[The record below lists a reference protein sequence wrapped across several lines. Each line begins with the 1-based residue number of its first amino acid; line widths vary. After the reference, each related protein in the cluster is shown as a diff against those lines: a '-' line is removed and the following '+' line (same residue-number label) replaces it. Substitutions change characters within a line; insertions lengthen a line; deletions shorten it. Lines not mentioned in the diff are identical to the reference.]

1 MIESEKVVVV
11 GFFKNLKSA
20 NAIIFETR
28 AKADTKTT
36 YAFVSKES
44 IRSKYDA
51 KGDSIIL
58 FKTFDEKQNKFEDV
72 ITDDTLE
79 KFVEYNKRPNIY
91 ELNEANNDAIFDGY
105 IKRYLVLFLQKEK
118 HSHLLEMV

>member
-72 ITDDTLE
+72 ITDDSLE
-79 KFVEYNKRPNIY
+79 KFVEYNKMPNIISQFLGTNY
-91 ELNEANNDAIFDGY
+91 PPRKLNIG
-105 IKRYLVLFLQKEK
+105 LFCRASFSIQ
-118 HSHLLEMV
+118 